1 MDKFLNTPWA
11 VRLIAL
17 LLAVMLFISVSIE
30 QQPNFKRPGQELFQ
44 NNEPTTEEA
53 TLTNVPVN
61 TYFDEDNL
69 VVTGVP
75 QTVNVTL
82 KGSTSAVTT
91 ARQTKDFEIYAD
103 LDGYST
109 GTHRV
114 TLKAR
119 NVHDG
124 LDVSI
129 NPSVATVTIQE
140 KTTKDFPVEIDFN
153 NQNKMADG
161 YTPEQPIVS
170 PKNVTVTG
178 AKEVIDN
185 ISVIKAA
192 VDLDGADKTIEK
204 QAKVTVYDSDG
215 NILPID
221 VEPAVVDI
229 TVPVTSPS
237 KKVPLKINRTG
248 KLPDGTS
255 ISSMEANPKEVTIY
269 GPQNVLNSIEFIDG
283 VDVDLSKI
291 KDDTELEEKIPLPE
305 GVKSVSPEKVTVNVK
320 VEKEKEKELKDV
332 SIKPVGL
339 NNDQTLEFMDPDTSK
354 LNLLAKGSTEAI
366 DKLQPSD
373 IELYVDVSDL
383 NEGEHDVNIEVNGPQ
398 NLTWTMPKEKAKV
411 KITSKTSEKETDN
424 GTDNDTDTNKDNGS
438 NQGSN
443 NGSNPDSE
451 TNTEPDEKQDTDS
464 EKSDTANT

>member
-11 VRLIAL
+11 VRMIAL
-17 LLAVMLFISVSIE
+17 LLAIMLFISVSIE
-30 QQPNFKRPGQELFQ
+30 QQPNIKRPGQNLFQ
-44 NNEPTTEEA
+44 NEQPTTEEV
-53 TLTNVPVN
+53 TLTNIPVN

-91 ARQTKDFEIYAD
+91 ARQTKNFEIYAD
-103 LDGYST
+103 LEGLST

-114 TLKAR
+114 VLKAR
-119 NVHDG
+119 NVNDE
-124 LDVSI
+124 LDISI
-129 NPSVATVTIQE
+129 NPSVTTVTIQE
-140 KTTKDFPVEIDFN
+140 KTTEDFPVEIDFY
-153 NQNKMADG
+153 NQNKMAEG

-185 ISVIKAA
+185 ISVIKAS
-192 VDLDGADKTIEK
+192 VDLDGADQTIEK
-204 QAKVTVYDSDG
+204 ESKVTVYDDDG
-215 NILPID
+215 NILPVD

-237 KKVPLKINRTG
+237 KKVPFKINRTG
-248 KLPDGTS
+248 KLPEGTS
-255 ISSMEANPKEVTIY
+255 ISSVEANPSEVTIY
-269 GPQNVLNSIEFIDG
+269 GPQNVLDSIEFIDG
-283 VDVDLSKI
+283 VDLDLGKI
-291 KDDTELEEKIPLPE
+291 KDNTELEVNIPLPE
-305 GVKSVSPEKVTVNVK
+305 GVKSVSPDQVKLNVK

-339 NNDQTLEFMDPDTSK
+339 KNDQTLEFLDPDTSQ
-354 LNLLAKGSTEAI
+354 LNLLAKGSTEEI
-366 DKLQPSD
+366 DQLQPSD

-398 NLTWTMPKEKAKV
+398 NITWTMPKERAKV
-411 KITSKTSEKETDN
+411 KITSKTPQNEDETN
-424 GTDNDTDTNKDNGS
+424 NNTDD
-438 NQGSN
+438 
-443 NGSNPDSE
+443 GSNPDE
-451 TNTEPDEKQDTDS
+451 KTNTEPDENPDTDS
-464 EKSDTANT
+464 EISDTANS